1 MEKKNY
7 YVASL
12 SYGKDSIA
20 MLIKIKELGL
30 PLDEVIFCEIMFDN
44 EISGIHPRQLEFI
57 NNARKILKERFD
69 IDVNHLKAIKSY
81 KEQFYTKKEKGKR
94 IGQIYGFPVLIGAWC
109 NGRLKLQ
116 VIAKHL
122 NQLKKQYNVIQY
134 IGIAVDEEK
143 RIKQKD
149 NVIYPLV
156 DLGITEEMAKNICI
170 DNNLYS
176 PLYNDEIHR
185 DGCWF
190 CNKASI
196 KDLMDVYKNYP
207 DYWKLLLEL
216 DNDSPYAFR
225 ANGETVH
232 DLDERFKK
240 ETSQMTIFDFLEV
253 KE

>member
-1 MEKKNY
+1 
-7 YVASL
+7 
-12 SYGKDSIA
+12 

-116 VIAKHL
+116 VIAKHV

-134 IGIAVDEEK
+134 VGIASDEEE
-143 RIKQKD
+143 RIKAKD

-156 DLGITEEMAKNICI
+156 EQGITEEMAKEICI
-170 DNNLYS
+170 NNNLLS
-176 PLYNDEIHR
+176 PLYYSDINR

-190 CNKASI
+190 CNKRTLVALRDI
-196 KDLMDVYKNYP
+196 YTNHKDLWNE
-207 DYWKLLLEL
+207 LLEL
-216 DNDSPYAFR
+216 DKDSPYAFR

>member
-1 MEKKNY
+1 MNKKNY

-30 PLDEVIFCEIMFDN
+30 PLDEVIFCEIMFDDK
-44 EISGIHPRQLEFI
+44 ISGIHPRQLEFI
-57 NNARKILKERFD
+57 TKARKILKERFD

-94 IGQIYGFPVLIGAWC
+94 VGEIYGFPLLIGAWC
-109 NGRLKLQ
+109 NSRLKLQ

-122 NQLKKQYNVIQY
+122 VALKKQYNVIQY
-134 IGIAVDEEK
+134 IGIASDEED
-143 RIKQKD
+143 RIKAKE

-176 PLYNDEIHR
+176 PLYTSDIHR

-196 KDLMDVYKNYP
+196 KSLMDVYKNYP
-207 DYWKLLLEL
+207 DYWNLLLEL

-253 KE
+253 EE

>member
-12 SYGKDSIA
+12 SYGKDSLA

-30 PLDEVIFCEIMFDN
+30 PLDEVIFCEIMFDDK
-44 EISGIHPRQLEFI
+44 ISGIHPKQLEFI
-57 NNARKILKERFD
+57 NEARKILKERFD
-69 IDVNHLKAIKSY
+69 IDVIHLKAIKSY

-94 IGQIYGFPVLIGAWC
+94 VGEIYGFPVLIGAWC
-109 NGRLKLQ
+109 NSRLKLQ

-122 NQLKKQYNVIQY
+122 VALKKQYNVIQY
-134 IGIAVDEEK
+134 IGIASDEED
-143 RIKQKD
+143 RIKAKE

-156 DLGITEEMAKNICI
+156 DLGITEEMAKDICI
-170 DNNLYS
+170 NNNLLS
-176 PLYNDEIHR
+176 PLYYSDIHR

-190 CNKASI
+190 CNKSPLVALRDI
-196 KDLMDVYKNYP
+196 FANHKNL
-207 DYWKLLLEL
+207 WNLLLEL

-240 ETSQMTIFDFLEV
+240 ETSQMTIFDFLEG
-253 KE
+253 E

>member
-1 MEKKNY
+1 MKKDY

-12 SYGKDSIA
+12 SYGKDSLA

-30 PLDEVIFCEIMFDN
+30 PLDEVIFCEIMFDDK
-44 EISGIHPRQLEFI
+44 ISGIHPKQLEFI
-57 NNARKILKERFD
+57 NEARKILKERFD
-69 IDVNHLKAIKSY
+69 INVIHLKAIKSY

-94 IGQIYGFPVLIGAWC
+94 VGQIYGFPVLIGAWC

-116 VIAKHL
+116 VIAKHFVA
-122 NQLKKQYNVIQY
+122 LKKQYNVIQY
-134 IGIAVDEEK
+134 IGIASDEEE

-156 DLGITEEMAKNICI
+156 DLGITEDMAKDICI
-170 DNNLYS
+170 NNNLYS
-176 PLYNDEIHR
+176 PLYNDDIHR

-196 KDLMDVYKNYP
+196 KSLMDVYKNYP

-216 DNDSPYAFR
+216 DNDSPYTFR

-232 DLDERFKK
+232 DLDKRFKK
-240 ETSQMTIFDFLEV
+240 ETAQTTIFDFM
-253 KE
+253 

>member
-1 MEKKNY
+1 LLKKDY

-12 SYGKDSIA
+12 SYGKDSLA

-30 PLDEVIFCEIMFDN
+30 PLDEVIFCEIMFDDK
-44 EISGIHPRQLEFI
+44 ISGIHPKQLEFI
-57 NNARKILKERFD
+57 NEARKILKERFD
-69 IDVNHLKAIKSY
+69 IDVIHLKAIKSY

-94 IGQIYGFPVLIGAWC
+94 VGQIYGFPVLIGAWC

-116 VIAKHL
+116 VIAKHFVA
-122 NQLKKQYNVIQY
+122 LKKQYNVIQY
-134 IGIAVDEEK
+134 IGIASDEEE

-156 DLGITEEMAKNICI
+156 DLGITEDMAKDICI
-170 DNNLYS
+170 NNNLYS
-176 PLYNDEIHR
+176 PLYNDDIHR

-196 KDLMDVYKNYP
+196 KSLMDVYKNYP

-216 DNDSPYAFR
+216 DRDSPYTFR

-232 DLDERFKK
+232 DLDKRLKK
-240 ETSQMTIFDFLEV
+240 ETSQTTIFDFM
-253 KE
+253 

>member
-12 SYGKDSIA
+12 SYGKDSLA

-57 NNARKILKERFD
+57 TKARKILKERFD

-134 IGIAVDEEK
+134 IGIAVDEEE
-143 RIKQKD
+143 RIKAKD

-216 DNDSPYAFR
+216 DNDSPYSFR

-253 KE
+253 EE